1 MDTPDAFDRLTS
13 SLFSFTAIPLVNQLV
28 VTLALALLSVVVGE
42 FTISIGY
49 RINRKHLRKL
59 NARWNDLQRLSH
71 QALEAGDKASYR
83 ALNKEG
89 NDVHGRLFFQK
100 VALSAAS
107 LWPIFFAL
115 AWLQEHQPRAQTPL
129 PGTSYEVNY
138 VVLFLICYI
147 VARVLFGKVR
157 GRLPY
162 FSRVQ
167 RMVTEDTGHPS
178 PSPPP
183 S

>member
-1 MDTPDAFDRLTS
+1 MDIPHAINQLLT
-13 SLFSFTAIPLVNQLV
+13 SLFSLTGIPLVDRLA
-28 VTLALALLSVVVGE
+28 VTFVLALLTVVVGE
-42 FTISIGY
+42 FTISMGY
-49 RINRKHLRKL
+49 RINRKYLRKL
-59 NARWNDLQRLSH
+59 TTRWETLQRLSQ
-71 QALEAGDKASYR
+71 QALDAGDKASYR

-115 AWLQEHQPRAQTPL
+115 AWLQEHQPQAETPI
-129 PGTSYEVNY
+129 PGTPYGMNY

-147 VARVLFGKVR
+147 LARVLFGRIKR
-157 GRLPY
+157 RLPY

-167 RMVTEDTGHPS
+167 RMLAEDTNHNCP
-178 PSPPP
+178 
-183 S
+183 